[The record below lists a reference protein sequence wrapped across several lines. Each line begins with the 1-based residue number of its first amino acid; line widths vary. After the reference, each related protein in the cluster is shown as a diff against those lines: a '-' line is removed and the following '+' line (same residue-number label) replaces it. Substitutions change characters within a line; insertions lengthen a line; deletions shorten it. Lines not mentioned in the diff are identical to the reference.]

1 MKSLIFS
8 IVSLIVLCSCSSQT
22 TDTQLAEQS
31 KQLEI
36 ADSTASF
43 LQMTQDDKGNTLA
56 WWVENDQHSEEKII
70 CFSKSRSS
78 DLSFD
83 KARCI
88 EASQGIRARGEALPK
103 LVVKPDG
110 TYVLVFGRPNEQSAK
125 RFASSVLY
133 TQSFDEGETWTEPE
147 LIHSDTNPDNSHAF
161 ATATLLSNGQVGAVW
176 LDGRN
181 HLEHSQLY
189 FAQTQGR
196 EGFGEDKR
204 IGGPGCQCC
213 KLYLYVDDDQI
224 LHLVY
229 RSLTRDNIRDIA
241 HITSDDNGTNFSSS
255 ALVSR
260 DNWQIMACPHN
271 GPAITQTDGSLFA
284 IWYTMGGEEGLYYA
298 KSGDGGQ
305 VFSSRKR
312 LTLRAKHP
320 YIASLGDKAIA
331 VWDEVFKESG
341 KVYRRVKMSRIS
353 NEGAVVE
360 TQYLS
365 PAGIEASMPYL
376 LEMDNGDVIA
386 TWTQSSEE
394 DNELYFQR
402 FTGTQEDSYMANR

>member
-1 MKSLIFS
+1 M
-8 IVSLIVLCSCSSQT
+8 VSLIIWCSCSSQT
-22 TDTQLAEQS
+22 ADMPLAEQS
-31 KQLEI
+31 KRLEV
-36 ADSTASF
+36 ADSTANF

-56 WWVENDQHSEEKII
+56 WWIENDQHSGESII
-70 CFSKSRSS
+70 CFSKSRSA

-88 EASQGIRARGEALPK
+88 AASRGVNPAHGEGLPK
-103 LVVKPDG
+103 LVVKPDEI
-110 TYVLVFGRPNEQSAK
+110 YVLVFGRPNKNSNA

-133 TQSFDEGETWTEPE
+133 TQSFDKGKTWAEPKH
-147 LIHSDTNPDNSHAF
+147 IHSDTNPDNSHAF
-161 ATATLLSNGQVGAVW
+161 PTAILLPNGEVGAVW

-189 FAQTQGR
+189 FARTKGR
-196 EGFGEDKR
+196 EGFGGDKR

-213 KLYLYVDDDQI
+213 KLYMYVDDDQI

-229 RSLTRDNIRDIA
+229 RSLTKDNIRDIA
-241 HITSDDNGTNFSSS
+241 HITSDDNGKNFSSP

-271 GPAITQTDGSLFA
+271 GPSITQTGDNHVA
-284 IWYTMGGEEGLYYA
+284 VWYTIGGEEGLYYA
-298 KSGDGGQ
+298 KSSDQGQ
-305 VFSSRKR
+305 TFSSRKR

-320 YIASLGDKAIA
+320 YIASSGQTAMA
-331 VWDEVFKESG
+331 VWDEVFKERD

-376 LEMDNGDVIA
+376 LEMDNGEVVA

-394 DNELYFQR
+394 GNELYFR
-402 FTGTQEDSYMANR
+402 CFTGTQKDS